1 MIMSTTMDVAIQQSD
16 AHAEPR
22 RRSWILSSVYGTT
35 RLLVIWIKS
44 WWNNIYQN
52 RKLRHLQGVLIRN
65 LDIAPPHG
73 RGRGRTIDDDNAP
86 NALQSPAKAIAK
98 QESRSVHHSRSF
110 TSFKIDQ
117 SHTTKSEDGNT
128 QKEQSHDKHRRGT
141 MPWSDLSLGI
151 RQSRIEDIPKYKMA
165 DTWFSLHCADIE
177 HPVYVSEVVPKSV
190 NPDFNTF
197 NLNACGPLVSRSDII
212 MLKCWAKTDS
222 MPDYVL
228 LLELN
233 LNTKSLQ
240 YIGKALED
248 FHHPFPT
255 NCVIFRFLDG
265 LYANLTDAVPV
276 ETPAAPPKKS
286 RDGAEITSSYDA
298 LLRLANLDDCIQDAL
313 ATRVKLESQINT
325 ILHNHQTDSGILNRT
340 CQAQENLSS
349 VKKATSTA
357 RKQLRLSFTRKNEIV
372 ESLRTRRDA
381 MLNGRS
387 AQKRSHT
394 FLSEAQTTMSS
405 SEILLK
411 QNTDDSTGQVR
422 RICEDLLSIYSIE
435 PIPGKPLVFTIVGTP
450 LPNSSFEDIN
460 KEPVAAALGYT
471 AQLVYMLSFYLSIPL
486 PYPIQP
492 YLSSSY
498 INDPISVGLLQRT
511 FPLYPVNIH
520 YRFEYGVFLLNK
532 DIGYLMD
539 RMGLRILDIRHT
551 LPNIK
556 YLLYVLTAGT
566 GELPARKAGGVRG
579 LLMGRLTPNLS
590 RRGSDTSTMSNNTT
604 NGKKKHEGPTRTDS
618 GSKRG
623 HPSAADRPATPT
635 SSRQPPNDILPPRL
649 GGIESTF

>member
-1 MIMSTTMDVAIQQSD
+1 M
-16 AHAEPR
+16 
-22 RRSWILSSVYGTT
+22 
-35 RLLVIWIKS
+35 
-44 WWNNIYQN
+44 
-52 RKLRHLQGVLIRN
+52 
-65 LDIAPPHG
+65 
-73 RGRGRTIDDDNAP
+73 
-86 NALQSPAKAIAK
+86 
-98 QESRSVHHSRSF
+98 HHSRSF

-117 SHTTKSEDGNT
+117 SHTAKREDGNT
-128 QKEQSHDKHRRGT
+128 EKEQSHDKHRRGT
-141 MPWSDLSLGI
+141 MPWSDMSLGI
-151 RQSRIEDIPKYKMA
+151 RKSRIEDIPKYKMA

-197 NLNACGPLVSRSDII
+197 DLNACGPLVSRSDII

-255 NCVIFRFLDG
+255 NCVIFRFADG

-276 ETPAAPPKKS
+276 ESPVAPPKKA

-298 LLRLANLDDCIQDAL
+298 LMRLANLDDCIQDAL

-325 ILHNHQTDSGILNRT
+325 ILHNHQTDFGILNRT

-357 RKQLRLSFTRKNEIV
+357 KKQLRQSFTRKNEIV

-411 QNTDDSTGQVR
+411 QNTDDSTGQIR

-498 INDPISVGLLQRT
+498 INDPISVGLPQRT

-532 DIGYLMD
+532 DIGYMMD

-590 RRGSDTSTMSNNTT
+590 RRGSDTSTVSNNTT
-604 NGKKKHEGPTRTDS
+604 NGKKKYEGTTRTDG